1 MKMKRL
7 LASLLVLI
15 SSITLSYA
23 GGPTFYYKYTIEPT
37 PDGAGLVYVSNQDE
51 AEENIKWKSGWYQTI
66 TFSQQSSVTVEA
78 TTVTAYLYA
87 KPNEGYF
94 FSHWTKINEN
104 GSETVF
110 SHAKNTTDLVTTTAT
125 TNNTAKNTYYK
136 AYFVERGALYPVS
149 SDESLGTV
157 EIDNPSNK
165 VGDKVT
171 LYAYPDNLNG
181 KFMGWRRGNS
191 SRLITSNPYSL
202 TVTNNNQGAYTAVFE
217 ARGIEEK
224 GVYVYLENV
233 YSKKL
238 LGVTGTSEDSITEE
252 QRNFTNTMMLVD
264 KSHKKSHSLPALVLR
279 LKGVS
284 TGTGGLRAVDMT
296 GQGISTYD
304 ISNLKFKVEKF
315 NTIDYFI
322 YGSAKGFTGYLKDNA
337 DYTTKGDMELIGS
350 IRYPN
355 LYNRPNNDTRYRW
368 EFRLIDED
376 HLDENYFGAMPSAGT
391 LKDGKY
397 YTTMYTAFPYQCL
410 DNVKAYT
417 VDAILDDGNIHIV
430 EVPDGI
436 VPAYTAVLL
445 ECTSTEPS
453 SNRLLPLTSDP
464 AALTGTNLLKGEIW
478 LYDGEQEDESAFRTK
493 FDPTTMRVLSDE
505 KGIFAA
511 VNNKDDAHGN
521 VVLEYIANNTCYLD
535 ITGHD
540 LPEELDFTPYSGY
553 LLGDVNDD
561 GLVDVVD
568 VMTIVNYILKLPVS
582 YFNFT
587 NGDTNTDGI
596 IDVSDLMEVVYISLH
611 S

>member
-1 MKMKRL
+1 
-7 LASLLVLI
+7 
-15 SSITLSYA
+15 
-23 GGPTFYYKYTIEPT
+23 
-37 PDGAGLVYVSNQDE
+37 
-51 AEENIKWKSGWYQTI
+51 
-66 TFSQQSSVTVEA
+66 
-78 TTVTAYLYA
+78 
-87 KPNEGYF
+87 
-94 FSHWTKINEN
+94 
-104 GSETVF
+104 
-110 SHAKNTTDLVTTTAT
+110 
-125 TNNTAKNTYYK
+125 
-136 AYFVERGALYPVS
+136 
-149 SDESLGTV
+149 
-157 EIDNPSNK
+157 
-165 VGDKVT
+165 
-171 LYAYPDNLNG
+171 
-181 KFMGWRRGNS
+181 
-191 SRLITSNPYSL
+191 
-202 TVTNNNQGAYTAVFE
+202 
-217 ARGIEEK
+217 
-224 GVYVYLENV
+224 
-233 YSKKL
+233 
-238 LGVTGTSEDSITEE
+238 
-252 QRNFTNTMMLVD
+252 
-264 KSHKKSHSLPALVLR
+264 
-279 LKGVS
+279 
-284 TGTGGLRAVDMT
+284 
-296 GQGISTYD
+296 
-304 ISNLKFKVEKF
+304 
-315 NTIDYFI
+315 
-322 YGSAKGFTGYLKDNA
+322 
-337 DYTTKGDMELIGS
+337 
-350 IRYPN
+350 
-355 LYNRPNNDTRYRW
+355 
-368 EFRLIDED
+368 
-376 HLDENYFGAMPSAGT
+376 

-417 VDAILDDGNIHIV
+417 VDAILDDGSIHIV

-493 FDPTTMRVLSDE
+493 FDPATMRVLSDE

>member
-1 MKMKRL
+1 MKRL
-7 LASLLVLI
+7 LASLLTLI
-15 SSITLSYA
+15 SAITLTHA
-23 GGPTFYYKYTIEPT
+23 IGPTFYYKFTVEPS
-37 PDGAGLVYVSNQDE
+37 PDGAGLVYASNQDE
-51 AEENIKWKSGWYQTI
+51 AMENIKWKSNWYQTVP
-66 TFSQQSSVTVEA
+66 FSQETKVEVKA
-78 TTVTAYLYA
+78 ATVTAYLYA

-94 FSHWTKINEN
+94 FSHWSKVNDN
-104 GSETVF
+104 GTETVF

-125 TNNTAKNTYYK
+125 TSSTAKNTYYK
-136 AYFVERGALYPVS
+136 AYFVEKGLVYPVS
-149 SDESLGTV
+149 EDETLGTV

-171 LYAYPDNLNG
+171 IRAYPDNLNG
-181 KFMGWRRGNS
+181 KFVGWRRPNS
-191 SRLITSNPYSL
+191 SRIITSNPYTL

-217 ARGIEEK
+217 ERGIK
-224 GVYVYLENV
+224 TNGIYVYLENT
-233 YSKKL
+233 YSHKL
-238 LGVTGTSEDSITEE
+238 LGVTGTSEDSITED

-279 LKGVS
+279 LKGTP
-284 TGTGGLRAVDMT
+284 TGTGGLIAVDMT

-315 NTIDYFI
+315 DTIDYFI

-355 LYNRPNNDTRYRW
+355 LYNRPNNSTQYRW
-368 EFRLIDED
+368 KFHIIDEE
-376 HLDENYFGAMPSAGT
+376 HLSENYFGAIPSAGT

-417 VDAILDDGNIHIV
+417 VDAILDDGSIHIV

-464 AALTGTNLLKGEIW
+464 EALTTPNLLKGEIW
-478 LYDGEQEDESAFRTK
+478 LIDGKNEESTYRTK
-493 FDPTTMRVLSDE
+493 FDPATMRVLSDE
-505 KGIFAA
+505 KGSFVA

-540 LPEELDFTPYSGY
+540 LPEELDFTQYSGN

-568 VMTIVNYILKLPVS
+568 VMTIVNYILKKPVD
-582 YFNFT
+582 YFNFN
-587 NGDTNTDGI
+587 NGDTNVDGE
-596 IDVSDLMEVVYISLH
+596 IDVSDLMDVVYITLH

>member
-23 GGPTFYYKYTIEPT
+23 IGPTFYYDFTVEPT
-37 PDGAGLVYVSNQDE
+37 PDGAGLVYASNQDE
-51 AEENIKWKSGWYQTI
+51 AEENINWKSAWYRTVP
-66 TFSQQSSVTVEA
+66 FSQESKVQVEA
-78 TTVTAYLYA
+78 ATVTAFLYA

-125 TNNTAKNTYYK
+125 TSSTAKNTYYK

-181 KFMGWRRGNS
+181 KFVGWRRGNS
-191 SRLITSNPYSL
+191 SRLITSNPYTL

-217 ARGIEEK
+217 GRGIDEK
-224 GVYVYLENV
+224 GIYVYLENV
-233 YSKKL
+233 YSSKL
-238 LGVTGTSEDSITEE
+238 LGVTGTSEDSITED

-279 LKGVS
+279 LKGTP

-315 NTIDYFI
+315 DTIDYFI

-337 DYTTKGDMELIGS
+337 DYTTKGDMELIGN

-355 LYNRPNNDTRYRW
+355 LYNRPNNDKRYRW
-368 EFRLIDED
+368 KFHLIDED
-376 HLDENYFGAMPSAGT
+376 HLEENYFGAMPSAGT